1 MKINM
6 SMSPPPRPSGNA
18 SVGDRL
24 EGAFLSEMLKI
35 AMPEPGKGPF
45 HGGIGESQFSSF
57 LIEQH
62 ATAIASRIDLKLD
75 SRLEAPNG

>member
-6 SMSPPPRPSGNA
+6 SMSPPSQPSETA
-18 SVGDRL
+18 SNSDRL
-24 EGAFLSEMLKI
+24 EAAFLTEMLKI

-57 LIEQH
+57 LVEQH
-62 ATAIASRIDLKLD
+62 ATAIASRIDLRLD
-75 SRLEAPNG
+75 SRLETPNG

>member
-1 MKINM
+1 
-6 SMSPPPRPSGNA
+6 
-18 SVGDRL
+18 
-24 EGAFLSEMLKI
+24 MLKI